1 MDDYFALAGYN
12 AVAQGIMGRAKLEG
26 SAKLWWK
33 LHCQTQGKLETTMGW
48 EELKASLKERYL
60 PLNYATTKMN
70 EFLSCVR
77 KGKPIDEYYEEFVKL
92 SRHAPLMTQEQKL
105 SRFILGLEG
114 QLAEEVN
121 ALRPTSLADALIR
134 AKAKLLSFKVAG
146 ERKRT
151 NPYPNAG
158 SFRPQ
163 KVSIHDH
170 KLLNAGSSN
179 PRAPK
184 PQVQP
189 VKVNALPVN
198 QSGRQIQ
205 CYGCQQWGHKKA
217 DCPNK
222 GNNQKNV

>member
-1 MDDYFALAGYN
+1 
-12 AVAQGIMGRAKLEG
+12 
-26 SAKLWWK
+26 
-33 LHCQTQGKLETTMGW
+33 
-48 EELKASLKERYL
+48 
-60 PLNYATTKMN
+60 
-70 EFLSCVR
+70 
-77 KGKPIDEYYEEFVKL
+77 
-92 SRHAPLMTQEQKL
+92 MTQEQKL
-105 SRFILGLEG
+105 SIFILGLEG

-134 AKAKLLSFKVAG
+134 AKAKLLSFKVAE

-151 NPYPNAG
+151 NPYPTTG
-158 SFRPQ
+158 LFRPQ
-163 KVSIHDH
+163 KVSIPDH
-170 KLLNAGSSN
+170 KLPNSGFSN
-179 PRAPK
+179 PRVQK

-222 GNNQKNV
+222 GNNKKNVRPSLPPQEEVFNNRNKKSP